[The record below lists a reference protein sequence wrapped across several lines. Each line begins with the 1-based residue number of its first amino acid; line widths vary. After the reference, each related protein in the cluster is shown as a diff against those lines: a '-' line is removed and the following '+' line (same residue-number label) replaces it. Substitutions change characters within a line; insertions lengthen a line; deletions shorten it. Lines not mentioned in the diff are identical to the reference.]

1 MTDGGRLCEMP
12 DELSS
17 LAAAGRGGTFGAQT
31 RMKVLI
37 ADTFPDAGRAALT
50 QAGVEVVYDPELKD
64 AALTEAI
71 RSTGADILVV
81 RGTKVPAATL
91 TAGHLS
97 LVVRAGAGYDTIDV
111 KTASARG
118 VYVSNCPGKNSIAVA
133 ELTFA
138 LILAL
143 DRRIPSNVADLK
155 AGRWN
160 KAEYSK
166 ARGLFGRTLGLV
178 GLGRIG
184 QEVLGRAH
192 AFGMP
197 VVAWSP
203 SLTPQRAASLGVQLK
218 GSPTE
223 VAAACDVL
231 SIHVALNSATRN
243 LIHCGVLDALRPGS
257 YFINT
262 ARAEVVDQSAL
273 YEAVRDR
280 GIRAGLD
287 VFAGEPPGGVGTVE
301 DRIFELDGVLG
312 THHIGASTDQAQEAI
327 ADETVRII
335 REYVRTGRVPN
346 VINLAQKSPATH
358 LLVVH
363 HYDRVGVLSAVFSQL
378 KHAGINVQET
388 ENVVFEGAAAAVA
401 RVHLDQAPPQWALDA
416 MRAESPDIIEL
427 SVLTL

>member
-1 MTDGGRLCEMP
+1 
-12 DELSS
+12 
-17 LAAAGRGGTFGAQT
+17 
-31 RMKVLI
+31 MKVLI
-37 ADTFPDAGRAALT
+37 ADKFPEVGRAAVAR
-50 QAGVEVVYDPELKD
+50 AGVEVVYDPELSD
-64 AALTEAI
+64 AALTAAVH
-71 RSTGADILVV
+71 SSGADILVV

-91 TAGHLS
+91 AAGRLS

-111 KTASARG
+111 PAASARG

-138 LILAL
+138 LMLAL
-143 DRRIPSNVADLK
+143 DRRIPANVADLK

-184 QEVLGRAH
+184 QEVAGRAH

-197 VVAWSP
+197 VVAWSR
-203 SLTPQRAASLGVQLK
+203 SLTPDQAAALGVRPL
-218 GSPTE
+218 GSPAE
-223 VAAACDVL
+223 VAAVSDVL
-231 SIHVALNSATRN
+231 SVHVALTGGTRN
-243 LIHCGVLDALRPGS
+243 LIDRGVIEALRPGS

-262 ARAEVVDQSAL
+262 ARAEVVDQAAL
-273 YEAVRDR
+273 IEAIRDR
-280 GIRAGLD
+280 GIRVGLD
-287 VFAGEPPGGVGTVE
+287 VFAGEPSGGVGTVT
-301 DRIFELDGVLG
+301 DPIFELDGVIG
-312 THHIGASTDQAQEAI
+312 THHIGASTEQAQEAI
-327 ADETVRII
+327 AEETVRII
-335 REYVRTGRVPN
+335 SEYARTGRVPN
-346 VINLAQKSPATH
+346 VVNLAKKSPATH

-363 HYDRVGVLSAVFSQL
+363 HYDRVGVLSAVFGQL
-378 KHAGINVQET
+378 KRAGINVQET

-401 RVHLDQAPPQWALDA
+401 RIHLDSSPPRETLDA

>member
-1 MTDGGRLCEMP
+1 
-12 DELSS
+12 
-17 LAAAGRGGTFGAQT
+17 
-31 RMKVLI
+31 MKVLI
-37 ADTFPDAGRAALT
+37 ADKFAEGGRATLAS
-50 QAGVEVVYDPELKD
+50 AGVEVLYDPELKD
-64 AALTEAI
+64 AALTAAVQA
-71 RSTGADILVV
+71 TGADILVV
-81 RGTKVPAATL
+81 RSTKVPAATL
-91 TAGHLS
+91 AAGRLS

-111 KTASARG
+111 KAASARG
-118 VYVSNCPGKNSIAVA
+118 IYVSNCPGKNSIAVA

-143 DRRIPSNVADLK
+143 DRRVPANAADLK

-160 KAEYSK
+160 KTEYSK

-184 QEVLGRAH
+184 QEVLGRAR

-203 SLTPQRAASLGVQLK
+203 SLTPQRAVELGVQGK

-231 SIHVALNSATRN
+231 SVHVALNADTRN
-243 LIHCGVLDALRPGS
+243 LINRGVLDALRPGS

-262 ARAEVVDQSAL
+262 ARAEVVDQTAL

-287 VFAGEPPGGVGTVE
+287 VFAGEPSGGAGTVA
-301 DRIFELDGVLG
+301 DKIFELDGVIG

-327 ADETVRII
+327 AEETVRII
-335 REYVRTGRVPN
+335 REYVVTGRVPN
-346 VINLAQKSPATH
+346 VVNLAKKSPATH
-358 LLVVH
+358 LLVVRH
-363 HYDRVGVLSAVFSQL
+363 FDRVGVLSAVFSQL

-388 ENVVFEGAAAAVA
+388 ENIVFEGATAAIA
-401 RVHLDQAPPQWALDA
+401 RIHLDHAPPEGVLQA
-416 MRAESPDIIEL
+416 MRTESPDIIEV
-427 SVLTL
+427 SVLKL

>member
-1 MTDGGRLCEMP
+1 
-12 DELSS
+12 
-17 LAAAGRGGTFGAQT
+17 
-31 RMKVLI
+31 MKALI
-37 ADTFPDAGRAALT
+37 ADKFPEGGRAALA
-50 QAGVEVVYDPELKD
+50 QAGVAVVYDPELND
-64 AALTEAI
+64 AALAEAV
-71 RSTGADILVV
+71 RATGADVLVV

-91 TAGHLS
+91 TAGRLS

-111 KTASARG
+111 KAASARG
-118 VYVSNCPGKNSIAVA
+118 IYVSNCPGKNSIAVA

-143 DRRIPSNVADLK
+143 DRRIPANAADLK
-155 AGRWN
+155 AHRWN

-184 QEVLGRAH
+184 LEVLGRAH

-197 VVAWSP
+197 VNAWSP
-203 SLTPQRAASLGVQLK
+203 SLTPERAESLGVQMMR
-218 GSPTE
+218 SPTE

-231 SIHVALNSATRN
+231 SIHVALNSDTRK
-243 LIHCGVLDALRPGS
+243 LIHRGVLDALRPGS

-262 ARAEVVDQSAL
+262 ARAEVVDQAAL
-273 YEAVRDR
+273 YEAVRNR
-280 GIRAGLD
+280 NIRAGLD
-287 VFAGEPPGGVGTVE
+287 VFADEPTGGTGVVE
-301 DRIFELDGVLG
+301 DKIFELDGVIG
-312 THHIGASTDQAQEAI
+312 THHIGASTDQAQQAI
-327 ADETVRII
+327 ADETVRIVC
-335 REYVRTGRVPN
+335 EYVQTGRVPN
-346 VINLAQKSPATH
+346 VVNLAKKSPATH

-401 RVHLDQAPPQWALDA
+401 RIHLDHAPPQPVLDA
-416 MRAESPDIIEL
+416 MRGESPDIIEL
-427 SVLTL
+427 SVLKL